1 MELRALRGLAV
12 IAVESGERIGEVSD
26 VLLDPQER
34 QLAVL
39 RVRRG
44 GRFRGD
50 LSDVLFSELQS
61 IGRDAVMLPHRE
73 VLRPAS
79 DEERATLRLDEF
91 VGLRVVTERGE
102 AQGTVDDAEFD
113 PTSGVLTA
121 VVIAPP
127 GIGGLLGRRRTVPI
141 EQVRTIG
148 RDAVVLH
155 EIGPGEREDERQSGT
170 DHPVVSADTEQ
181 THQE

>member
-12 IAVESGERIGEVSD
+12 IAVESGERLGEVSD
-26 VLLDPQER
+26 ALIDPQER
-34 QLAVL
+34 RVAAL

-44 GRFRGD
+44 GRFRGN
-50 LSDVLFSELQS
+50 LSDVSYSELHS

-79 DEERATLRLDEF
+79 DSERTTLRIDEF
-91 VGLRVVTERGE
+91 VGLRVVTERGA

-113 PTSGVLTA
+113 PVSGALTTL
-121 VVIAPP
+121 VIAPS

-141 EQVRTIG
+141 EEVRAIG

-155 EIGPGEREDERQSGT
+155 EISFGEWEDEKQPGT
-170 DHPVVSADTEQ
+170 EGPIVSADAE
-181 THQE
+181 

>member
-12 IAVESGERIGEVSD
+12 IAVESGERLGEVSD
-26 VLLDPQER
+26 ALIDPQER
-34 QLAVL
+34 RVAAL

-44 GRFRGD
+44 GRFRGN
-50 LSDVLFSELQS
+50 LSDVSFSELQS
-61 IGRDAVMLPHRE
+61 IGPDAVMLPHRE

-79 DEERATLRLDEF
+79 DGESITLRIDEF

-113 PTSGVLTA
+113 PVSGALTT
-121 VVIAPP
+121 VVVAPP

-155 EIGPGEREDERQSGT
+155 EIGPGEREGERESGT
-170 DHPVVSADTEQ
+170 EHPIVSADTE
-181 THQE
+181 

>member
-12 IAVESGERIGEVSD
+12 IAVESGERLGEVSD
-26 VLLDPQER
+26 ALIDPQER
-34 QLAVL
+34 RVAVL

-50 LSDVLFSELQS
+50 LSDVSFAELQS

-79 DEERATLRLDEF
+79 EGERNTLRIDEF

-113 PTSGVLTA
+113 PVSGALTV

-155 EIGPGEREDERQSGT
+155 EIGSGEREDERQPGT
-170 DHPVVSADTEQ
+170 EHPVVSADTE
-181 THQE
+181 